1 MHADLE
7 RGLSHRMKWIA
18 QAGHAA
24 IATQKIKVGA
34 ELTPL
39 ALAVAGEEGEEPR
52 VLGLYIYLDH
62 CTLGIRGT
70 QLTQVY
76 VCMYIWKGDGWRLRY
91 I

>member
-39 ALAVAGEEGEEPR
+39 ALAVAGEEGEEPG
-52 VLGLYIYLDH
+52 VLRLSILTTTRWELETPNSPRCRHVYMERGWMANEIYLE
-62 CTLGIRGT
+62 
-70 QLTQVY
+70 
-76 VCMYIWKGDGWRLRY
+76 
-91 I
+91 

>member
-39 ALAVAGEEGEEPR
+39 ALAVAGEEGEEQGGRCGICRAYVADQPNSADR
-52 VLGLYIYLDH
+52 HKCRGNGVRSLLYRCI
-62 CTLGIRGT
+62 GG
-70 QLTQVY
+70 
-76 VCMYIWKGDGWRLRY
+76 
-91 I
+91 